1 MYNVDRSFPEPQ
13 SLKIEKLKI
22 SGKYN
27 SEDVLERLVEDFFN
41 KCYLCEEKEIS
52 GINVEHLKPHKGDID
67 KKFQWENLF
76 LVCPHCNNTKL
87 GNEDEILDCTNP
99 SHKIYDWIEYNFI
112 SFPKTKVELKII
124 NNIDIVNNTV
134 TLLDKIY
141 NGSTVN
147 KKFEADNIK
156 KKIMRE
162 IQSFENLIFEYVYNS
177 KKELVE
183 EIKEKLSRKSA
194 FSAFKRWIIKNNTRY
209 KELEKYFD

>member
-99 SHKIYDWIEYNFI
+99 SHKVNDWIEYNFI

>member
-87 GNEDEILDCTNP
+87 GNEDEIIDCTNP
-99 SHKIYDWIEYNFI
+99 SHKVNDWIEYNFI

>member
-13 SLKIEKLKI
+13 SLKTEKIKV

-99 SHKIYDWIEYNFI
+99 SHKVNDWIEYNFI

-162 IQSFENLIFEYVYNS
+162 IQSFENLIFEYIYNS

-194 FSAFKRWIIKNNTRY
+194 FSAFKRWIIKNNARY

>member
-13 SLKIEKLKI
+13 SLKTEKIKV

-99 SHKIYDWIEYNFI
+99 SHKVNDWIEYNFI

-147 KKFEADNIK
+147 KKIEADNIK

-162 IQSFENLIFEYVYNS
+162 IQSFENLIFEYIYNS

-194 FSAFKRWIIKNNTRY
+194 FSAFKRWIIKNNARY

>member
-87 GNEDEILDCTNP
+87 GNEDEIIDCTNP
-99 SHKIYDWIEYNFI
+99 SHKVNDWIEYNFI

-162 IQSFENLIFEYVYNS
+162 IQSFENIIFEYVYNS

>member
-87 GNEDEILDCTNP
+87 GNEDEIIDCTNP
-99 SHKIYDWIEYNFI
+99 SHKVNDWIEYNFI

-183 EIKEKLSRKSA
+183 EIKEKLSSKSA
-194 FSAFKRWIIKNNTRY
+194 FSAFKR
-209 KELEKYFD
+209 

>member
-13 SLKIEKLKI
+13 SLKTEKLKV

-67 KKFQWENLF
+67 KKFQWKNLF

-87 GNEDEILDCTNP
+87 GNEDEILDCTNS
-99 SHKIYDWIEYNFI
+99 SHKIYDWIEYNFT

>member
-13 SLKIEKLKI
+13 SLKTEKIKV

-99 SHKIYDWIEYNFI
+99 SHKIYDWIEYKFT

-124 NNIDIVNNTV
+124 NNIDIVNNTGI
-134 TLLDKIY
+134 LLDKIY

-147 KKFEADNIK
+147 KKIEADNIK

>member
-13 SLKIEKLKI
+13 SLKTEKLKV

-99 SHKIYDWIEYNFI
+99 SHKIYDWIEYKFT

>member
-13 SLKIEKLKI
+13 SLKTEKLKV

-87 GNEDEILDCTNP
+87 GNEDEILDCTNS
-99 SHKIYDWIEYNFI
+99 SHKIYDWIEYNFT

>member
-99 SHKIYDWIEYNFI
+99 SHKIYDWIEYKFT

>member
-1 MYNVDRSFPEPQ
+1 MYNVDRSFPAPK
-13 SLKIEKLKI
+13 SLEKEKSKK

-27 SEDVLERLVEDFFN
+27 CEDVQNKLVEDFFN

-52 GINVEHLKPHKGDID
+52 GINVEHLKPHKGNID

-76 LVCPHCNNTKL
+76 LSCYHCNNTKI
-87 GNEDEILDCTNP
+87 GNDDEILDCANP
-99 SHKIYDWIEYNFI
+99 SHKVYDWIEYNFT
-112 SFPKTKVELKII
+112 SFPKTKVELKSL

-134 TLLDKIY
+134 ALLDKIY
-141 NGSTVN
+141 NGLTVN
-147 KKFEADNIK
+147 KKLSSENIR

-162 IQSFENLIFEYVYNS
+162 ILSFEKLIFEYISNP
-177 KKELVE
+177 KDDLLE
-183 EIKEKLSRKSA
+183 EIKEMLSRKSA